1 MKNEQFDYVLA
12 AEKHSTIDKCIK
24 VIEMEIGRYV
34 LEKRTYDSSHL
45 NALKIRL
52 IKMVKEIE

>member
-1 MKNEQFDYVLA
+1 MKDSQFDYVLA
-12 AEKHSTIDKCIK
+12 AEKHSTIDKCVK
-24 VIEMEIGRYV
+24 VIESELGRFV

-52 IKMVKEIE
+52 VKMIKEIE